1 MASQSELWDWWHHVS
16 KVDYGIDVLIFQNE
30 LWDLWHHSVE
40 VDCGI
45 DNIYT
50 IVLRLYNFRLD
61 SIMLLCWIVGSMTSR
76 CWSGLWDWQH
86 RHHCAEAY
94 LFTNWQF
101 HALVVN
107 CEIDDNHVGEEDWG
121 IYVICC
127 TGELWDWW
135 HHAVK
140 LDCGIDTIMLR
151 LHQFRIDSV
160 TILWWIVGLTS
171 SHCWGGLNSHKG
183 VMIGKWSMW
192 HHLDNKVDVSKVNW
206 TAGWIYMHSDDIRLQ
221 LTVIKKESI
230 KTRHRSLATG
240 RIL

>member
-16 KVDYGIDVLIFQNE
+16 KVDYGIDVLTFQNE

-94 LFTNWQF
+94 LFQ
-101 HALVVN
+101 
-107 CEIDDNHVGEEDWG
+107 
-121 IYVICC
+121 
-127 TGELWDWW
+127 
-135 HHAVK
+135 
-140 LDCGIDTIMLR
+140 
-151 LHQFRIDSV
+151 IDSF
-160 TILWWIVGLTS
+160 TLLWWIVRLMTIMSARRIEGLTCYTVLVNCGIDGITLLNWIVGLTPSCWGFISFVLTVSLFCGELTS

-192 HHLDNKVDVSKVNW
+192 HHLDNKVDVSKVNR